1 MRILIKN
8 GHVVDPA
15 NKRDTVANV
24 YISDGKIAAI
34 GNTLAGFT
42 ADQEID
48 AGGKLVC
55 PGLVDLSA
63 RLREPGYEHKATIAS
78 ETRAAALSGI
88 TTLAC
93 PPDTDPVIDTPAVIK
108 LIRQRSE
115 RAGYSNVHCIGAASR
130 DLEGE
135 LLSEMGALKE
145 AGCVGISNAMI
156 PIKNPLIMKR
166 IMEYAAT
173 FDLTIFLF
181 AEDPSLRN
189 SGCMHEGAIST
200 RLGLPGISEA
210 AETVAVARDL
220 ALIADTG
227 VRAHFCR
234 ISTAKA
240 AQMIARAQYDGLA
253 VTADVSAHQLYLT
266 DMDVGEFDS
275 QCHVRP
281 PLRSQRDMQGLREA
295 VRKGSIS
302 AICSDHQPHEND
314 AKLNPFRESASGISA
329 LETLLPLT
337 LRLVDECRISLSEAI
352 ARVTVEPARILGIN
366 AGTLS
371 VGSAADLIVVD
382 AEQYWSLSKETML
395 SRGRNTPFFGWELKG
410 RVTQTLING
419 QLVYN
424 ATE

>member
-8 GHVVDPA
+8 GRVVDPA
-15 NKRDTVANV
+15 NKLDAVTNI
-24 YISDGKIAAI
+24 YIADGRIAAV
-34 GNTLAGFT
+34 GNSLAGFT

-48 AGGKLVC
+48 ATHKLVC

-115 RAGYSNVHCIGAASR
+115 RAGYSNVYCIGAASR

-166 IMEYAAT
+166 IMEYAST
-173 FDLTIFLF
+173 FDLTVFLF

-189 SGCMHEGAIST
+189 NGCMHEGAIST
-200 RLGLPGISEA
+200 RLGLPGIPEA

-234 ISTAKA
+234 LSTAKA
-240 AQMIARAQYDGLA
+240 AQMIARAQYDGLP

-295 VRKGSIS
+295 VRKGTIS

-314 AKLNPFRESASGISA
+314 AKLHPFRETASGISA

-337 LRLVDECRISLSEAI
+337 LRLVDECRISLSDAI
-352 ARVTVEPARILGIN
+352 ARVTVQPARILGID
-366 AGTLS
+366 AGTLN
-371 VGSAADLIVVD
+371 VGSAADVIVVD
-382 AEQYWSLSKETML
+382 PEHYWSLTKTTML
-395 SRGRNTPFFGWELKG
+395 SRGRNTPFIGWELKG
-410 RVTQTLING
+410 RVEQTLING
-419 QLVYN
+419 ILVYS
-424 ATE
+424 AI

>member
-1 MRILIKN
+1 MRIVIKN
-8 GHVVDPA
+8 GRVVDPA
-15 NKRDTVANV
+15 NRIDAVSNV
-24 YISDGKIAAI
+24 YIVDGRIAAV
-34 GNTLAGFT
+34 GNAPAGFS
-42 ADQEID
+42 ADKEID
-48 AGGKLVC
+48 ATGKLVC

-63 RLREPGYEHKATIAS
+63 RLREPGYEHKGTIAS

-93 PPDTDPVIDTPAVIK
+93 PPDTNPVIDTPAVIK

-115 RAGYSNVHCIGAASR
+115 RAGFSKVHCIGAATQN
-130 DLEGE
+130 LAGE

-145 AGCVGISNAMI
+145 AGCTGIGNALT
-156 PIKNPLIMKR
+156 PYKNPQIMKR

-181 AEDPSLRN
+181 AEDQSLRN
-189 SGCMHEGAIST
+189 NGCMHEGAIST
-200 RLGLPGISEA
+200 RLGLPGIPEA

-227 VRAHFCR
+227 VRAHFSH

-240 AQMIARAQYDGLA
+240 AQMIARAQEEGLP
-253 VTADVSAHQLYLT
+253 VTADVTAHHLYLT
-266 DMDVGEFDS
+266 DMDVGEFDA

-295 VRKGSIS
+295 VASGVIG

-314 AKLNPFRESASGISA
+314 AKLNPFREAASGISA

-337 LRLVDECRISLSEAI
+337 LRLVDECNISLSDAI
-352 ARVTVEPARILGIN
+352 ARVTSQPAKILGIE
-366 AGTLS
+366 AGALS
-371 VGSAADLIVVD
+371 VGAAADVIVID
-382 AEQYWSLSKETML
+382 PEQYWSPSRDTML
-395 SRGRNTPFFGWELKG
+395 SRGRNTPFIGWELKG
-410 RVTQTLING
+410 KVAQTIIDG
-419 QLVYN
+419 MMVYS
-424 ATE
+424 AS

>member
-8 GHVVDPA
+8 GRVVDPA
-15 NKRDTVANV
+15 NSRDTTTNI
-24 YISDGKIAAI
+24 YIADGNIAAV

-42 ADQEID
+42 ADREID
-48 AGGKLVC
+48 ASGRVVC

-93 PPDTDPVIDTPAVIK
+93 PPDTNPAIDTPAVVK

-115 RAGYSNVHCIGAASR
+115 MAGYSRVHCIGAASR

-145 AGCVGISNAMI
+145 AGCVGISNAMT

-181 AEDPSLRN
+181 AEDSSLRN
-189 SGCMHEGAIST
+189 SGCMHEGAISS
-200 RLGLPGISEA
+200 RLGLPGIPSISE
-210 AETVAVARDL
+210 EISVARDL

-234 ISTAKA
+234 LSTAKA
-240 AQMIARAQYDGLA
+240 AQMIARAQYDGLP

-314 AKLNPFRESASGISA
+314 AKLRPFREAASGISA

-337 LRLVDECRISLSEAI
+337 LRLVEESRISLSDAL
-352 ARVTVEPARILGIN
+352 ARVTINPARILGIE
-366 AGTLS
+366 AGALN
-371 VGSAADLIVVD
+371 VGAAADLIIID
-382 AEQYWSLSKETML
+382 TEQYWSLSKETML
-395 SRGRNTPFFGWELKG
+395 SRGRNTPLFGWELKG
-410 RVTQTLING
+410 RVEQTLING
-419 QLVYN
+419 RLI
-424 ATE
+424 AGAG

>member
-1 MRILIKN
+1 MRIVIKN
-8 GHVVDPA
+8 GHVIDPA
-15 NKRDTVANV
+15 NKIDAVTNV
-24 YISDGKIAAI
+24 YIADGKIVAV
-34 GNTLAGFT
+34 GNAFAGFT
-42 ADQEID
+42 ADKEID
-48 AGGKLVC
+48 ATHQLVC

-88 TTLAC
+88 TTLVC

-115 RAGYSNVHCIGAASR
+115 RAGYSNVHCLGAASH
-130 DLEGE
+130 DLKGE
-135 LLSEMGALKE
+135 LLSEMAALKE
-145 AGCVGISNAMI
+145 AGCVGVSNAMT
-156 PIKNPLIMKR
+156 PIKNPQIMKR

-189 SGCMHEGAIST
+189 NGCMHEGAIST
-200 RLGLPGISEA
+200 RLGLPGIPEA

-234 ISTAKA
+234 LSTTKA
-240 AQMIARAQYDGLA
+240 AQMIAHAQEEGLP

-281 PLRSQRDMQGLREA
+281 PLRSQRDMQGLRAA
-295 VRKGSIS
+295 VAKGVIS
-302 AICSDHQPHEND
+302 AVCSDHQPHEND
-314 AKLNPFRESASGISA
+314 AKLNPFREAASGISA

-337 LRLVDECRISLSEAI
+337 LRLVDECNITLSDAI
-352 ARVTVEPARILGIN
+352 ARVTSQPARILGIK
-366 AGTLS
+366 AGALS
-371 VGSAADLIVVD
+371 VGANADVIVVD
-382 AEQYWSLSKETML
+382 PELYWPLTRETMF
-395 SRGRNTPFFGWELKG
+395 SRGRNTPFIGWELKG
-410 RVTQTLING
+410 QVQHTVING
-419 QLVYN
+419 VLVYS
-424 ATE
+424 AS

>member
-1 MRILIKN
+1 MRIVIKN
-8 GHVVDPA
+8 GRVVDPA
-15 NKRDTVANV
+15 NKIDAVTNV
-24 YISDGKIAAI
+24 YIADGRIVAV
-34 GNTLAGFT
+34 GNAFAGFT
-42 ADQEID
+42 ADKEID
-48 AGGKLVC
+48 ATHQLVC

-93 PPDTDPVIDTPAVIK
+93 PPDTNPVIDTPAVIK

-115 RAGYSNVHCIGAASR
+115 RAGYSNVHCLGAASH
-130 DLEGE
+130 DLKGE
-135 LLSEMGALKE
+135 LLSEMAALKE
-145 AGCVGISNAMI
+145 AGCVGVSNALT
-156 PIKNPLIMKR
+156 PFKNPQIMKR

-189 SGCMHEGAIST
+189 NGCMHEGAIST
-200 RLGLPGISEA
+200 RLGLPGIPEA

-234 ISTAKA
+234 LSSARA
-240 AQMIARAQYDGLA
+240 AQMVAHAQQEGLP

-281 PLRSQRDMQGLREA
+281 PLRSQRDMQGLRA
-295 VRKGSIS
+295 ALAKGTIS
-302 AICSDHQPHEND
+302 AVCSDHQPHEND
-314 AKLNPFRESASGISA
+314 AKLNPFRETASGISA

-337 LRLVDECRISLSEAI
+337 LRLVDECNISLSDAI
-352 ARVTVEPARILGIN
+352 ARVTSQPAHILGIE

-371 VGSAADLIVVD
+371 IGAAADVVVVD
-382 AEQYWSLSKETML
+382 PKQYWSLTKETML
-395 SRGRNTPFFGWELKG
+395 SRGRNTPFIGWELKG
-410 RVTQTLING
+410 RVQQTVING
-419 QLVYN
+419 VLVYS
-424 ATE
+424 AE

>member
-1 MRILIKN
+1 MKIVIKS
-8 GHVVDPA
+8 GRVVDPA
-15 NKRDTVANV
+15 NKIDAITNV
-24 YISDGKIAAI
+24 YIADGRIAAV
-34 GNTLAGFT
+34 GNALAGFS
-42 ADQEID
+42 ADKEID
-48 AGGKLVC
+48 ASGKLVC

-93 PPDTDPVIDTPAVIK
+93 PPDTDPVIDTPALIK

-115 RAGYSNVHCIGAASR
+115 RAGYSSVHCIGAASH
-130 DLEGE
+130 DLKGE
-135 LLSEMGALKE
+135 LLSEMAALKE
-145 AGCVGISNAMI
+145 AGCVGVSNAMI
-156 PIKNPLIMKR
+156 PIKNPQIMKR

-189 SGCMHEGAIST
+189 NGCMHEGAIST
-200 RLGLPGISEA
+200 RLGLPGIPEA

-234 ISTAKA
+234 LSTAKA
-240 AQMIARAQYDGLA
+240 AQMIARAQYEGLP

-266 DMDVGEFDS
+266 DMDVGEFDA

-281 PLRSQRDMQGLREA
+281 PLRSQRDMQGLRDA
-295 VRKGSIS
+295 VRKGTIS
-302 AICSDHQPHEND
+302 AVCSDHQPHEND
-314 AKLNPFRESASGISA
+314 AKLNPFREAASGISA

-337 LRLVDECRISLSEAI
+337 LRLVDECNITLSDAI
-352 ARVTVEPARILGIN
+352 ARVTTQPAKILGIE

-371 VGSAADLIVVD
+371 VGAVADLIVVD
-382 AEQYWSLSKETML
+382 PEHYWSLSRETML
-395 SRGRNTPFFGWELKG
+395 SRGRNTPFIGWELKG
-410 RVTQTLING
+410 KVQQTLING
-419 QLVYN
+419 MVVYS
-424 ATE
+424 AS

>member
-1 MRILIKN
+1 MRIVIRN
-8 GHVVDPA
+8 GRVVDPA
-15 NKRDTVANV
+15 NKIDAIANV
-24 YISDGKIAAI
+24 YISDGRIAAV
-34 GNTLAGFT
+34 GNAPAGFS
-42 ADQEID
+42 ADKEID
-48 AGGKLVC
+48 ASGKLVC

-63 RLREPGYEHKATIAS
+63 RLREPGYEHKGTIAS

-93 PPDTDPVIDTPAVIK
+93 PPDTHPVIDTPAVIK
-108 LIRQRSE
+108 LIRQRQE
-115 RAGYSNVHCIGAASR
+115 RAGFSNVHCIGAATQ
-130 DLEGE
+130 DLAGE

-145 AGCVGISNAMI
+145 AGCVGVGNALT
-156 PIKNPLIMKR
+156 PYKNPQIMKR

-181 AEDPSLRN
+181 AEDQSLRN
-189 SGCMHEGAIST
+189 NGCMHEGAIST
-200 RLGLPGISEA
+200 RLGLPGIPEA

-227 VRAHFCR
+227 VRAHFSH

-240 AQMIARAQYDGLA
+240 AQMIARAQEEGLP

-281 PLRSQRDMQGLREA
+281 PLRSQRDMQGLRDA
-295 VRKGSIS
+295 VAKGTIG

-314 AKLNPFRESASGISA
+314 AKLNPFREAASGISA

-337 LRLVDECRISLSEAI
+337 LRLADECNISLSDAI
-352 ARVTVEPARILGIN
+352 ARVTVQPARILGID

-371 VGSAADLIVVD
+371 VGAAADVIVVD
-382 AEQYWSLSKETML
+382 NDNYWSLSRETML
-395 SRGRNTPFFGWELKG
+395 SRGRNTPFIGWELKG
-410 RVTQTLING
+410 KVEQTIING
-419 QLVYN
+419 VVVYS
-424 ATE
+424 AG